1 MTNRE
6 IDPKAA
12 NWLNHKRESLS
23 RIDLAPQAETLG
35 RVAHVADGIAFV
47 SGLPDVRLNELLHFE
62 SGQTGVA
69 MTLGAD
75 EIGAVMLDDPQGI
88 EAGARVTGQGEVL
101 KVQVGPNLLGCVVDP
116 LGRPIDGDAPIVG
129 TSHQPIERP
138 APAIIDRALVEDPVE
153 TGILVVDALFALGR
167 GQRELIVGD
176 RSTGKTSLAVDM
188 IINQKHSD
196 MVCVY
201 VAVGQR
207 TTAVE
212 RVIDAVRERGA
223 PERCIFVVATAASPP
238 GLQWIAPAA
247 GMTIAEYFRD
257 SGQHALIVIDDL
269 SKHAATHRQLA
280 LLTREPPGREAYP
293 GDIFYLHARL
303 LERAAHLS
311 PELGGGSLSALP
323 IIETDAGNLSAYIP
337 TNLISITDGQIVLDS
352 RLFAANHRPAVDV
365 GLSVS
370 RVGGKTQ
377 RPALRDVSSRLRLE
391 YAQFLELEMF
401 SRFGGISDKRA
412 KERLERGKRVRAL
425 LTQPRFA
432 TQRMV
437 DQVAL
442 LAAFARGILDDVPI
456 KVVTQL
462 RGKLARHLDATQPD
476 LVSCVSESGAISDEG
491 YQKLAE
497 EVRRLAALICGNSD
511 REASD

>member
-1 MTNRE
+1 MQAPE
-6 IDPKAA
+6 SGSGAKG
-12 NWLNHKRESLS
+12 WLQRSKDLLS
-23 RIDLAPQAETLG
+23 RIDLSGQADTLG
-35 RVAHVADGIAFV
+35 RVVHVADGIAFV

-62 SGQTGVA
+62 TGQTGLA
-69 MTLGAD
+69 MTLDAD
-75 EIGAVMLDDPQGI
+75 GIGAVLLDDPKGI
-88 EAGARVTGQGEVL
+88 EADTRVTGMAEV
-101 KVQVGPNLLGCVVDP
+101 VRVPVGPELLGRVVDP
-116 LGRPIDGDAPIVG
+116 LGRPLDGGEAIATGG
-129 TSHQPIERP
+129 TEPIERP

-153 TGILVVDALFALGR
+153 TGVLVVDALFALGR

-176 RSTGKTSLAVDM
+176 RATGKTSLAVDVM
-188 IINQKHSD
+188 INQNHSD
-196 MVCVY
+196 MICVY

-207 TTAVE
+207 TTAIE
-212 RVIDAVRERGA
+212 RVIEAVRERGA
-223 PERCIFVVATAASPP
+223 PERCIFVVASAASPP

-247 GMTIAEYFRD
+247 GMTMAEYFRD
-257 SGQHALIVIDDL
+257 RGQNALIVLDDL

-280 LLTREPPGREAYP
+280 LLNREPPGREAYP
-293 GDIFYLHARL
+293 GDIFYLHAHL
-303 LERAAHLS
+303 LERAAHLA

-377 RPALRDVSSRLRLE
+377 KPALRHVSGKLRLD

-401 SRFGGISDKRA
+401 TRFGGISDKRL
-412 KERLERGKRVRAL
+412 KSRLVRGERIRAL

-432 TQRMV
+432 TLRMV

-442 LAAFARGILDDVPI
+442 LVALSEGVLDDLPVPI
-456 KVVTQL
+456 VAKL
-462 RGKLARHLDATQPD
+462 RAEVSRHLDATRPGI
-476 LVSCVSESGAISDEG
+476 VSSVTESGEISDDDSRA
-491 YQKLAE
+491 LAE
-497 EVRRLAALICGNSD
+497 EVRNLASRLGSSPGESEHD
-511 REASD
+511 